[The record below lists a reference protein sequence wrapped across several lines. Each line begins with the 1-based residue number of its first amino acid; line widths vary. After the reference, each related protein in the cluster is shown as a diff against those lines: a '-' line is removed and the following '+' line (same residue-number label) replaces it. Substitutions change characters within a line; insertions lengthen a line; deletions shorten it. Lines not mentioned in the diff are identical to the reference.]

1 MTKLLEQI
9 NTAPRTIKKL
19 GEVFEIID
27 GDRGTNYPSKSEFTK
42 KGYCVF
48 LNTKN
53 VPSQG
58 FDFANVD
65 FISRERDELLRKGK
79 LERNDIVMTTRGT
92 IGNVAHFSND
102 VPFDCMR
109 INSGMVILRSK
120 PEVDRSYLYTLIK
133 SSVFNAQL
141 KNTSSG
147 SAQPQLPIKDLKEIE
162 LDLPDLTTQ
171 KKIAEIIGA
180 YDEKIENNNFI
191 IKKLEAT
198 AQALFNEWFVNFRFP
213 GHEKIKFVDSEMGE
227 IPEGW
232 EIKKVSD
239 VSDLNK
245 GVSYTSNEINTDN
258 IGTALINLGNFKRG
272 GGFNLNGTKYYTGD
286 FKDSHLVK
294 PGQILIAMTDLTS
307 NREVIG
313 HPARLPGNFKKAVIS
328 LDVCSLVP
336 KKDIYNEFLYSLML
350 RRDFSKLMASC
361 ASGTN
366 VSHLSKTHIEGYE
379 FIMPTEKLL
388 TIFNNFVQALFNKQA
403 LVENENQMLN
413 STKERLLAKLI

>member
-1 MTKLLEQI
+1 MSKLLEQI
-9 NTAPRTIKKL
+9 NSELETKETVPLANLMSQITSKVNKIQKSDYLKFGLVPIY
-19 GEVFEIID
+19 D
-27 GDRGTNYPSKSEFTK
+27 QGDNDVS
-42 KGYCVF
+42 GY
-48 LNTKN
+48 
-53 VPSQG
+53 
-58 FDFANVD
+58 
-65 FISRERDELLRKGK
+65 
-79 LERNDIVMTTRGT
+79 
-92 IGNVAHFSND
+92 SND
-102 VPFDCMR
+102 VSNAYNGKLPVVIFGDHTLRLKRISSPFYLGADGNQLIEPMDE
-109 INSGMVILRSK
+109 NILDRNYFYYLLLSK
-120 PEVDRSYLYTLIK
+120 KPRSYGYERHFK
-133 SSVFNAQL
+133 Y
-141 KNTSSG
+141 
-147 SAQPQLPIKDLKEIE
+147 LKEVE
-162 LDLPDLTTQ
+162 VKVPSLPTQ
-171 KKIAEIIGA
+171 KKIAEILSA
-180 YDEKIENNNFI
+180 YDAKIENNNFI

-198 AQALFNEWFVNFRFP
+198 AQTLFDEWFVNLRFP
-213 GHEKIKFVDSEMGE
+213 GHEKVKFVDSEMGE

-245 GVSYTSNEINTDN
+245 GVSYTSKEINTDN

-272 GGFNLNGTKYYTGD
+272 GGFNLKGTKYYTGD

-336 KKDIYNEFLYSLML
+336 KKDIHNEFLYSLML

-388 TIFNNFVQALFNKQA
+388 TTFNNFVQALFNKQA
-403 LVENENQMLN
+403 LVENENQVLN

>member
-1 MTKLLEQI
+1 MSKLLEKI
-9 NTAPRTIKKL
+9 NKAPRVIIKLADATSRIGDGLHGTPTYDDKGEYYFINGNNLNNGYILIKKDTRK
-19 GEVFEIID
+19 VD
-27 GDRGTNYPSKSEFTK
+27 KSEYFKHK
-42 KGYCVF
+42 KD
-48 LNTKN
+48 LNEHT
-53 VPSQG
+53 
-58 FDFANVD
+58 
-65 FISRERDELLRKGK
+65 LL
-79 LERNDIVMTTRGT
+79 LSINGT
-92 IGNVAHFSND
+92 IGNLAKYRGEKCILGKSASYINIKDGFDFDYFYYVLLDERFKKHITNNASGSTIKNVSLEQLREYEID
-102 VPFDCMR
+102 VP
-109 INSGMVILRSK
+109 
-120 PEVDRSYLYTLIK
+120 
-133 SSVFNAQL
+133 
-141 KNTSSG
+141 
-147 SAQPQLPIKDLKEIE
+147 
-162 LDLPDLTTQ
+162 DLPTQ
-171 KKIAEIIGA
+171 KKIAEVLSA
-180 YDEKIENNNFI
+180 YDAKIESNNFI
-191 IKKLEAT
+191 IKKLEEVVQT
-198 AQALFNEWFVNFRFP
+198 LFNEWFVNFRFP
-213 GHEKIKFVDSEMGE
+213 GHEKTKFVDSEMGE

-232 EIKKVSD
+232 AIKKVSD

-272 GGFNLNGTKYYTGD
+272 GGFNLNGTKHYTGD

-388 TIFNNFVQALFNKQA
+388 TIFNNFVQTLFNKQA